1 MVRLRHGLDHAAVG
15 DAHLRDGADAGRRGE
30 QPPPPGFHHSLE
42 VRVARDH
49 DQDARTHVTLVS
61 AMSEK
66 LDNNYRQCKFN
77 FQVAFCKG
85 CCDILFNPEG

>member
-1 MVRLRHGLDHAAVG
+1 MVRLRHGLDHATVG

-30 QPPPPGFHHSLE
+30 QPPPPGAHHRLE

-66 LDNNYRQCKFN
+66 S
-77 FQVAFCKG
+77 
-85 CCDILFNPEG
+85 DIVNKVE